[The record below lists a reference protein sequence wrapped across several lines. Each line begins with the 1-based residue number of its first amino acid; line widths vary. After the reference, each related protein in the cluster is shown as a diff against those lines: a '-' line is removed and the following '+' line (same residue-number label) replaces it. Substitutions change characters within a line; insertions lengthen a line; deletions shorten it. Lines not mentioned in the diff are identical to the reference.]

1 MNSCRIIH
9 LITDLSTGGTPLAL
23 LRLLSAIDRNRYN
36 PTVICFFYG
45 DDFIANEIKNLN
57 IPVINLGMTHRG
69 RFDAFLRLSRS
80 LYDLQPVILHTWL
93 FHANITGRIFGRFYK
108 VPLIIAS
115 RRSVNIGGGWRE
127 ILMRWTSG
135 MNDKI
140 IAVSEAARKAE
151 IESSNVPSDK
161 VVTIYN
167 GIDPLPFTSV
177 SDEAALEIRNS
188 FGIPDDALLLG
199 AIGRLHPAK
208 GFNDLITAMTL
219 LKTETNSIQL
229 LIVGEGELLN
239 QLKLQVHNNNLS
251 RTIKFTGLRNDI
263 PEILSALDV
272 LVSPSLWEGL
282 PNVVLEAMAAGKPV
296 VATSVGGTP
305 EAVVDGETGLLVPP
319 RNPEALA
326 TAILRLLGNSELR
339 TRMGHAGRERVLNHF
354 SMQRMVKRTEQLYQE
369 LMIEKG
375 VQK

>member
-9 LITDLSTGGTPLAL
+9 FITDLSTGGAENAL
-23 LRLLSAIDRNRYN
+23 LRLLTAIDRDLYK
-36 PTVICFFYG
+36 PTVVCFNNG
-45 DDFIANEIKNLN
+45 NSIIAKEINKLN
-57 IPVINLGMTHRG
+57 IPVIDLGMTHKG
-69 RFDAFLRLSRS
+69 RIDAFLRLSRF
-80 LYDLQPVILHTWL
+80 LHDTQPVILHTWL
-93 FHANITGRIFGRFYK
+93 FHANFTGRLVGRLNK
-108 VPLIIAS
+108 VPIIITS
-115 RRSVNIGGGWRE
+115 RRNINIGGSRRE
-127 ILMRWTSG
+127 LLMRWTSG
-135 MNDKI
+135 MDNKI
-140 IAVSEAARKAE
+140 IAVCKAVRKAE

-167 GIDPLPFTSV
+167 GLDPSPFTSL
-177 SDEAALEIRNS
+177 SDESALEIRNS
-188 FGIPDDALLLG
+188 FGIPDDSLLLG

-251 RTIKFTGLRNDI
+251 GTIKFTGLRNDI

-354 SMQRMVKRTEQLYQE
+354 TIQRMVKRTEQLYQE

>member
-1 MNSCRIIH
+1 M
-9 LITDLSTGGTPLAL
+9 ITDLSTGGAQTAL
-23 LRLLSAIDRNRYN
+23 LRLLSANHRNRYN
-36 PTVICFFYG
+36 PSVICFNNG
-45 DDFIANEIKNLN
+45 DGIIANEIKNLN
-57 IPVINLGMTHRG
+57 IPVINLGMTHK
-69 RFDAFLRLSRS
+69 
-80 LYDLQPVILHTWL
+80 
-93 FHANITGRIFGRFYK
+93 GRFYK

-167 GIDPLPFTSV
+167 GLDPSPFTLH
-177 SDEAALEIRNS
+177 SDETGQEFRKS

-219 LKTETNSIQL
+219 LKTETNSVRL
-229 LIVGEGELLN
+229 LFVGEGELLN

-251 RTIKFTGLRNDI
+251 GTIKFTGLRNDI

-282 PNVVLEAMAAGKPV
+282 PNVVLEAMASGKPV

-305 EAVVDGETGLLVPP
+305 EAVVDGKTGLLVPP

-354 SMQRMVKRTEQLYQE
+354 SIQRMVKRTEQLYQE